1 MAPLSSLTFGAAAIT
16 EGSPRRRLWAASRQ
30 LVAASLLI
38 GVLSLALPVALLHV
52 YDRILASAGIGTFWM
67 LASGV
72 VVAVLLET
80 LLRIVR
86 AGIVA
91 RAGAAWEA
99 EAHART
105 MDRLFNTPIAAF
117 ERAGPGAY
125 LERFTSIATVRDAYS
140 GAAFQT
146 LLDLPFCAL
155 YILAMLHL
163 SPTLAAVP
171 AVMIVAFLLASL
183 AVGQEVRRAVLR
195 LSDGEERRVNM
206 LFDVLGGIHTV
217 KALGL
222 EQQMTRRYERLQ
234 HGCAD
239 ARRTLAEVS
248 GHGQTLAVL
257 LTGIATAAVAA
268 LGCLEVLAGALT
280 VGGLGAC
287 LLLAGRAM
295 QPLGGA
301 LGVFARAEV
310 LKGARAR
317 LAEIEAL
324 PDQRAAARPPLAVRE
339 GRIRFERVRL
349 AMGRRTPLLD
359 DVHLDVAAGECVA
372 IRARNGA
379 GKSSLLALVAGT
391 LSPDRGR
398 VLIDGQDLARVD
410 PASIAAH
417 VAMLPSQGRL
427 IRGSLLENLTMHRP
441 GLAARARA
449 IAADLELDLLAAT
462 LPQGYDTP
470 LADGSTMIS
479 RGGAQMITIARA
491 LVAQPKILL
500 FDEANIALDAGA
512 DRALRGLLARLSGR
526 CTILLVSDRPST
538 LALAQRQLRL
548 EAGRLEPVA

>member
-1 MAPLSSLTFGAAAIT
+1 MLPEA
-16 EGSPRRRLWAASRQ
+16 SPRRRLWAQSRQ
-30 LVAASLLI
+30 LIAASLLI
-38 GVLSLALPVALLHV
+38 GVLSLALPIALLHV

-72 VVAVLLET
+72 VVALVLET

-86 AGIVA
+86 AVLVA

-99 EAHART
+99 AAHVRT
-105 MDRLFNTPIAAF
+105 MDRLFNAPIAVF

-125 LERFTSIATVRDAYS
+125 LERLTSIATVRDAYS

-155 YILAMLHL
+155 YILAILHL
-163 SPTLAAVP
+163 SPTLAVVP
-171 AVMIVAFLLASL
+171 AVMILAFLAASL
-183 AVGQEVRRAVLR
+183 AVGSQVRRAVAR

-206 LFDVLGGIHTV
+206 LFDVLGSIHSV

-234 HGCAD
+234 QGCAD
-239 ARRTLAEVS
+239 ARRTLSEVG

-257 LTGIATAAVAA
+257 LTGIATGAVAA
-268 LGCLEVLAGALT
+268 LGCLEVLAGSLT

-317 LAEIEAL
+317 LAEIEAM
-324 PDQRAAARPPLAVRE
+324 PDLRRAAAPPLAVRE
-339 GRIRFERVRL
+339 GRVRLERVCLSAGGAARI
-349 AMGRRTPLLD
+349 LD
-359 DVHLDVAAGECVA
+359 DAHLDVAAGACIG
-372 IRARNGA
+372 IRAVNGA
-379 GKSSLLALVAGT
+379 GKSALLGLVAGT
-391 LSPDRGR
+391 VQPERGR

-410 PASIAAH
+410 PASIALH
-417 VAMLPSQGRL
+417 VAYLPSQGRL

-449 IAADLELDLLAAT
+449 VAADLDLDPLAAS

-479 RGGAQMITIARA
+479 RGGVQLVTIARA
-491 LVAQPKILL
+491 LVGQPRILL
-500 FDEANIALDAGA
+500 FDEANVALDAGA
-512 DRALRGLLARLSGR
+512 DRALRALLARLAGR
-526 CTILLVSDRPST
+526 CTIILVSDRPST
-538 LALAQRQLRL
+538 LSLAGQQFRLHGGRL
-548 EAGRLEPVA
+548 EALA